1 MGYYNNLLMKF
12 FKAILFTCIVQTTLT
27 PIEYISN
34 SVIASQSD
42 LSGLKSA
49 FGPVIVLSVNET
61 ANVN

>member
-1 MGYYNNLLMKF
+1 MKF

-49 FGPVIVLSVNET
+49 FGPVIGLSVNET
-61 ANVN
+61 GNVN